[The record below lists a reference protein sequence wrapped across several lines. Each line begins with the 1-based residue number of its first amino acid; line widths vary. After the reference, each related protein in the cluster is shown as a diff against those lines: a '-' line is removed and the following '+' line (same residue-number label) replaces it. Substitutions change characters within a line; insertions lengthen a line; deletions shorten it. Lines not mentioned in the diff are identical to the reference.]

1 MKPRYFLYVDIRYLW
16 SDDGKVRIPLP
27 ASEHPSR
34 DIERTLFCDILEYSS
49 DQKYR
54 VKVYLPG
61 GQTAE
66 GWTPM
71 GMESLGIWP
80 KEPLF
85 DGRFNVLNFLR
96 ERY

>member
-1 MKPRYFLYVDIRYLW
+1 MKPRYFLYVDVRYLW
-16 SDDGKVRIPLP
+16 SQDGSEKIPLP
-27 ASEHPSR
+27 YSEHPNLDDR
-34 DIERTLFCDILEYSS
+34 KTLFCDILEF
-49 DQKYR
+49 DAETQRAR

-71 GMESLGIWP
+71 GFESLGVWP

-85 DGRFNVLNFLR
+85 DGRFNS
-96 ERY
+96 